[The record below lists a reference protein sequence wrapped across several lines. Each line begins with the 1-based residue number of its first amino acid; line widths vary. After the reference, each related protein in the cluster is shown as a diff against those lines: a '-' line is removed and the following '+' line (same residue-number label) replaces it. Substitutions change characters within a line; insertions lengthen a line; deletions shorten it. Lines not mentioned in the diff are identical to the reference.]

1 MKVML
6 GEFVELEPYER
17 LVFRFGWE
25 PTDGAP
31 VVAPASTLVVITLT
45 PDGDDTILD
54 VRQTGIPLS
63 ETERQRIGWWRFVE
77 RLAEAAEGA

>member
-25 PTDGAP
+25 PTDGVP
-31 VVAPASTLVVITLT
+31 VVAPASTLVVITLR

-54 VRQTGIPLS
+54 VRQTDILLS
-63 ETERQRIGWWRFVE
+63 ETERQQIGWRRFLG